1 MEIEKIQIDKDT
13 LIGELME
20 IDITTAPILMSIGMH
35 CIGCPASQME
45 TIEEA
50 AWVHGMD
57 VDELVN
63 EINAHLLRRYE
74 EKVAAAKEAEGK
86 TE

>member
-1 MEIEKIQIDKDT
+1 MEIEKIQVDKDT

-35 CIGCPASQME
+35 CIGCPSSQME
-45 TIEEA
+45 TLEEA
-50 AWVHGMD
+50 AWVHGID
-57 VDELVN
+57 ADELVN